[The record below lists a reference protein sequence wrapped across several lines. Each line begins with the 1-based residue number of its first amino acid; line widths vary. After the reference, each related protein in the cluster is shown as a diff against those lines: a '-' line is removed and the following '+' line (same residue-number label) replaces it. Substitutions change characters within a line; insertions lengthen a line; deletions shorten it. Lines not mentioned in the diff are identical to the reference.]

1 MLSISVLASERARNL
16 DQVPRLPCKH
26 HSRTLMPSEAPS
38 NNHQDFSARPE
49 HLPAHRMPLLV
60 RFHAYLPAPDL
71 INERAKVLNTPLS
84 SRYSRPDQM
93 TRMSGDPKSVSCPY
107 LRCPLLP
114 VPLLFLSPLFSSSL
128 ALFAFWLRSSVV
140 SVLFSLISET
150 ALRSRIA
157 DYSYFCTPGKTPLWA
172 CPWDVMPTV
181 SLVSHCLQATRH
193 TSQHKIFSLQSCGFL
208 ELRM

>member
-1 MLSISVLASERARNL
+1 
-16 DQVPRLPCKH
+16 
-26 HSRTLMPSEAPS
+26 
-38 NNHQDFSARPE
+38 
-49 HLPAHRMPLLV
+49 MPLL
-60 RFHAYLPAPDL
+60 FHTYLPAPNL
-71 INERAKVLNTPLS
+71 ISERAKVLNTPLLP
-84 SRYSRPDQM
+84 SRYSRRDQM

-150 ALRSRIA
+150 TLRSRIA

-208 ELRM
+208 EAQDVRKRSMDDSTRKISRLVFFWFTLGRDWLR